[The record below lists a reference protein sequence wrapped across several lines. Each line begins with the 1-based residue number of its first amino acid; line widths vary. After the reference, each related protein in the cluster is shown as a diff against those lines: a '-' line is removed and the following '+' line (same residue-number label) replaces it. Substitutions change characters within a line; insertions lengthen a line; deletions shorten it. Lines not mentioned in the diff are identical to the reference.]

1 MRDLCAGGAGA
12 AVARPSRGCAGRA
25 GPSGLGSRA
34 TRTHPPLPASA
45 PLEVP
50 MLLPLAGLLLGAILG
65 ALAARRRGGVGA
77 DLLQWGAVGAIL
89 GGLAGLFLLILI
101 SRLLAA

>member
-1 MRDLCAGGAGA
+1 
-12 AVARPSRGCAGRA
+12 
-25 GPSGLGSRA
+25 
-34 TRTHPPLPASA
+34 
-45 PLEVP
+45 
-50 MLLPLAGLLLGAILG
+50 MLLPIAGLLLGAILG

-101 SRLLAA
+101 SRLLTA